1 MFGVGHALAV
11 ERVKKGSSRPSS
23 LCVCVFVFVKSL
35 SIRHERPVKFAP
47 GAGPSAA
54 PCTARARPEPDARA
68 PAGRGCETQSRHH
81 ALFRGRKAT
90 RNNKTDPM
98 QPLRTTL
105 IGLARH
111 APGKLSPGTPR
122 KIVFPYPQKG
132 ARWVFMRHRQMPS
145 RKPASGGE
153 RCPPAA
159 GRSSSLDLSG
169 LACIWLH

>member
-1 MFGVGHALAV
+1 M
-11 ERVKKGSSRPSS
+11 RDT
-23 LCVCVFVFVKSL
+23 
-35 SIRHERPVKFAP
+35 I
-47 GAGPSAA
+47 
-54 PCTARARPEPDARA
+54 T
-68 PAGRGCETQSRHH
+68 RHH

-132 ARWVFMRHRQMPS
+132 GSLCGTGKCPLVSQLLE
-145 RKPASGGE
+145 ASGVRLQPGV
-153 RCPPAA
+153 RVALTC
-159 GRSSSLDLSG
+159 RV
-169 LACIWLH
+169 